1 MIELPTYTTEQLR
14 EMREAHAHQIDV
26 LCTTIQAMRN
36 NRAVTNLI
44 PFINRLVH
52 ERNELGDQRFDL
64 FHNTAGIIRE
74 NKELRE
80 ITKNLRFKRKSP
92 RKVI

>member
-1 MIELPTYTTEQLR
+1 MTPTYTHEQLR

-26 LCTTIQAMRN
+26 LCATIQAMRN
-36 NRAVTNLI
+36 NRTVTNLI

-52 ERNELGDQRFDL
+52 ERNDLDEQRFDL
-64 FHNTAGIIRE
+64 FHNTAGIIQE

-80 ITKNLRFKRKSP
+80 LTKHIRFKK
-92 RKVI
+92 KV